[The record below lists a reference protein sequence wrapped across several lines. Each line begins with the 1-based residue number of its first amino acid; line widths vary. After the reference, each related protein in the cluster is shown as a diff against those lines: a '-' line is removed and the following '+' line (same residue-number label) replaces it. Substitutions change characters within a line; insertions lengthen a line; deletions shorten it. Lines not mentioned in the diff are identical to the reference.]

1 MNPIAFN
8 LFGISIRWYA
18 ILIATGLLLGI
29 GLAKINSKY
38 RGINYDV
45 LMDITFVILPI
56 AIIGARLYYVAFEFN
71 NYKNSL
77 IEIFNIRQGGLA
89 IHGGI
94 LFAVVA
100 GGIIARKKKFELLKA
115 LDVVAPSL
123 ILAQALGRWG
133 NFFNGE
139 AFGGPVSFEFI
150 KHFPAFIQQG
160 MHINGVYYQPT
171 FLYESIWNLLV
182 FVILMI
188 LLRKNK
194 KTGMVAFSYLGLY
207 SVGRYFIEGM
217 RTDSLMFGSLRIAQF
232 VSIFGVVAWLG
243 FLIYP
248 FIDKIIKKRK
258 QIRKSESNP

>member
-8 LFGISIRWYA
+8 LLGISIRWYA
-18 ILIATGLLLGI
+18 ILIATGLLIGI

-45 LMDITFVILPI
+45 LMDITFMILPI
-56 AIIGARLYYVAFEFN
+56 AIIGARLYYVAFKFN
-71 NYKNSL
+71 NYRDNL

-94 LFAVVA
+94 LFVVIA
-100 GGIIARKKKFELLKA
+100 GWIIARKKKIELLKA

-133 NFFNGE
+133 NFLNGE
-139 AFGGPVSFEFI
+139 AFGGPVSYEFI
-150 KHFPAFIQQG
+150 KQFPAFIQQG
-160 MHINGVYYQPT
+160 MYINGVYYQPT

-194 KTGMVAFSYLGLY
+194 RTGIVAFSYLGLY
-207 SVGRYFIEGM
+207 SIGRYFIEGM
-217 RTDSLMFGSLRIAQF
+217 RTDSLMFGTLRIAQA
-232 VSIFGVVAWLG
+232 VSILGIVAWLG
-243 FLIYP
+243 FLLYP
-248 FIDKIIKKRK
+248 FIDKMIKKHK
-258 QIRKSESNP
+258 PIRKIESNR